1 MKTSMNS
8 IFESKKSGLTEVIGR
23 WGNFEEIAGGI
34 EEAIES
40 RQLEGDGRE
49 VSL

>member
-1 MKTSMNS
+1 MEILTNS
-8 IFESKKSGLTEVIGR
+8 IFEEKQIGLAALIGK
-23 WGNFEEIAGGI
+23 WDDFEEISDNI
-34 EEAIES
+34 EEAIEA